1 MTAYPPKMKRPTAG
15 NREGP
20 ALSRRGASII
30 GMVAL
35 AAALL
40 VPQIVRAGNYP
51 TRPVR
56 LILPFGPGGVADVTA
71 RIVTEKLGEK
81 LGQRFIIENMPGAGG
96 INAARAVLSS
106 PPDGYTLAL
115 LSNGSAVSVS
125 LFKNLNFNPVTDF
138 VPVSSLGYFDFIF
151 VTKNGSPYGT
161 LADFIKAAR
170 QKPGE
175 LNVGTINVGSTQN
188 LAAQLFKSTAGVDVT
203 IVPFRS
209 SPDVL
214 IALLRGD
221 IQMAIENY
229 TAVQSH
235 IADRAVA
242 AVSSSGLIR
251 TTFMPD
257 VPTVKEAGGGN
268 FEAWSWNGIFA
279 PKGTP
284 PDVIKTLNAALREVL
299 DMPELKKRALEL
311 GIEAKA
317 SSPEEILDRLKQDID
332 KWAEVI
338 DRAGIS
344 KQ

>member
-1 MTAYPPKMKRPTAG
+1 MNRRHVSIAG
-15 NREGP
+15 M
-20 ALSRRGASII
+20 I
-30 GMVAL
+30 AL
-35 AAALL
+35 ATALL
-40 VPQIVRAGNYP
+40 MPQLVRAQNYP

-115 LSNGSAVSVS
+115 FSNGTAISVS
-125 LFKNLNFNPVTDF
+125 LFKNLGFNPVTDF
-138 VPVSSLGYFDFIF
+138 AAVSSMGYFDFIF
-151 VTKNGSPYGT
+151 VTKSGSPYGT
-161 LADFIKAAR
+161 LADVVKAAKA
-170 QKPGE
+170 KPGE

-235 IADRAVA
+235 IADHAVA
-242 AVSSSGLIR
+242 AVSSSGSVR
-251 TTFMPD
+251 TSFMPE
-257 VPTVKEAGGGN
+257 VPTVKEAGGGD
-268 FEAWSWNGIFA
+268 FEARSWNAIFA
-279 PKGTP
+279 PRGTP
-284 PDVIKTLNAALREVL
+284 PEVIKTLNAALREVL
-299 DMPELKKRALEL
+299 DMPDLKKRALEL

-317 SSPEEILDRLKQDID
+317 SSPEEILARLKDDID
-332 KWAEVI
+332 KWAVVI
-338 DRAGIS
+338 ERAGIA

>member
-1 MTAYPPKMKRPTAG
+1 M
-15 NREGP
+15 NR
-20 ALSRRGASII
+20 RHASIA
-30 GMVAL
+30 GLVAL
-35 AAALL
+35 AGALL
-40 VPQIVRAGNYP
+40 MPQFACAQNYP
-51 TRPVR
+51 TRPIR

-96 INAARAVLSS
+96 ITAAHAVLSS

-115 LSNGSAVSVS
+115 LSNGTAISVS
-125 LFKNLNFNPVTDF
+125 LFKSLNFNPVTDF
-138 VPVSSLGYFDFIF
+138 VPVSSMGYFDFIF
-151 VTKNGSPYGT
+151 VTKKGSPYGT
-161 LADFIKAAR
+161 LADFIKAAKD
-170 QKPGE
+170 KPGM

-235 IADRAVA
+235 IANHAVVAVA
-242 AVSSSGLIR
+242 SSGQVR
-251 TTFMPD
+251 TSFMPD
-257 VPTVKEAGGGN
+257 VPTVKQAGGGE
-268 FEAWSWNGIFA
+268 FEARSWNAIFA

-284 PDVIKTLNAALREVL
+284 PEVIRTLNVALREVL
-299 DMPELKKRALEL
+299 DDPQLKQRALEL

-317 SSPEEILDRLKQDID
+317 SSPEEILGRLKDDIV
-332 KWAEVI
+332 KWADVI
-338 DRAGIS
+338 DHAGIT

>member
-1 MTAYPPKMKRPTAG
+1 MAG
-15 NREGP
+15 KREGYTMRRCGLSIAAM
-20 ALSRRGASII
+20 AL
-30 GMVAL
+30 L

-40 VPQIVRAGNYP
+40 LPQIAHAQTYP
-51 TRPVR
+51 NRPVR
-56 LILPFGPGGVADVTA
+56 LILPFGAGGVADVTA
-71 RIVTEKLGEK
+71 RLVTERLGEK

-115 LSNGSAVSVS
+115 LSNGTAISVS
-125 LFKNLNFNPVTDF
+125 LFKSLGFNPVTDF
-138 VPVSSLGYFDFIF
+138 APVSSMGYFDFIL
-151 VTKNGSPYGT
+151 VTQSGSPYRT
-161 LADFIKAAR
+161 LADFIKAAKE
-170 QKPGE
+170 KPGA

-235 IADRAVA
+235 ISDKAVV
-242 AVSSSGLIR
+242 AVSSSGLVR
-251 TTFMPD
+251 TSFLPD
-257 VPTVKEAGGGN
+257 VPTVKEAGGGD
-268 FEAWSWNGIFA
+268 FEARSWNAIFA

-284 PDVIKTLNAALREVL
+284 PEVIATLNAALREVL
-299 DMPELKKRALEL
+299 DMPDLKKRALDL

-317 SSPEEILDRLKQDID
+317 SSTEEIRDRLKADID

-338 DRAGIS
+338 ERAGIA

>member
-1 MTAYPPKMKRPTAG
+1 MTGKG
-15 NREGP
+15 FG
-20 ALSRRGASII
+20 LSGRCASMVGII
-30 GMVAL
+30 AW
-35 AAALL
+35 AALL
-40 VPQIVRAGNYP
+40 LMPQIACAQKYP
-51 TRPVR
+51 DRPVR

-106 PPDGYTLAL
+106 AADGYTLAL
-115 LSNGSAVSVS
+115 LSNGTAISVS
-125 LFKNLNFNPVTDF
+125 LFKNLRFDPVTDF
-138 VPVSSLGYFDFIF
+138 VPVSSMGYFDFIL
-151 VTKNGSPYGT
+151 VTQAGSPYQT
-161 LADFIKAAR
+161 LADLIKAAR
-170 QKPGE
+170 EKPGA

-188 LAAQLFKSTAGVDVT
+188 LSAQLFKSTAGVDIT

-235 IADRAVA
+235 ISDKAVT
-242 AVSSSGLIR
+242 AVSSSGLVR
-251 TTFMPD
+251 TSFLPD
-257 VPTVKEAGGGN
+257 VPTVKEAGGGD
-268 FEAWSWNGIFA
+268 FEARSWNAIFA

-299 DMPELKKRALEL
+299 DAPDLKKRALEL

-317 SSPEEILDRLKQDID
+317 STPEEIHARLTDDIE
-332 KWAEVI
+332 KWAKVI
-338 DRAGIS
+338 ERAGIE

>member
-1 MTAYPPKMKRPTAG
+1 MNRRHVSIAG
-15 NREGP
+15 LF
-20 ALSRRGASII
+20 AVA
-30 GMVAL
+30 VAL
-35 AAALL
+35 FT
-40 VPQIVRAGNYP
+40 PQLACAQNYP

-96 INAARAVLSS
+96 ITAARAVLSS

-115 LSNGSAVSVS
+115 LSNGTAISVS
-125 LFKNLNFNPVTDF
+125 LFTSLKFNPVTDF
-138 VPVSSLGYFDFIF
+138 VPVSSMGYFDFIF
-151 VTKNGSPYGT
+151 VTKTGSPYGT
-161 LADFIKAAR
+161 LADFVTAAKA
-170 QKPGE
+170 KPGT

-188 LAAQLFKSTAGVDVT
+188 LSAQLFKSTAGVDVT
-203 IVPFRS
+203 IVPFRG

-235 IADRAVA
+235 IADKAVA
-242 AVSSSGLIR
+242 AVASSGLVR
-251 TTFMPD
+251 TSFMPD
-257 VPTVKEAGGGN
+257 VPTVKEAGGGD
-268 FEAWSWNGIFA
+268 FEARSWNAMFA

-299 DMPELKKRALEL
+299 DDPTLKQRALEL

-317 SSPEEILDRLKQDID
+317 SSPEEILGRLKDDID
-332 KWAEVI
+332 KWAAVI
-338 DRAGIS
+338 DRAGIT

>member
-1 MTAYPPKMKRPTAG
+1 MAG
-15 NREGP
+15 FFMNR
-20 ALSRRGASII
+20 RHASIA
-30 GMVAL
+30 GLVAV

-40 VPQIVRAGNYP
+40 MPPIARAQNYP
-51 TRPVR
+51 TRPIR

-96 INAARAVLSS
+96 ITAARAVLSS

-115 LSNGSAVSVS
+115 LSNGTAISVS
-125 LFKNLNFNPVTDF
+125 LFTSLKFNPVTDF
-138 VPVSSLGYFDFIF
+138 VPVSSMGTFDFIF
-151 VTKNGSPYGT
+151 VTKSGSPYGT
-161 LADFIKAAR
+161 LADFIKVAKE
-170 QKPGE
+170 KPGT

-229 TAVQSH
+229 TSVQSH
-235 IADRAVA
+235 IADHAVA
-242 AVSSSGLIR
+242 AVASSGQVR
-251 TTFMPD
+251 TSFMPEL
-257 VPTVKEAGGGN
+257 PTVKEAGGGD
-268 FEAWSWNGIFA
+268 FEARSWNAIFA

-284 PDVIKTLNAALREVL
+284 PEVINTLNAALREVL
-299 DMPELKKRALEL
+299 DDPALKQRALEL

-317 SSPEEILDRLKQDID
+317 SSPEEILGRLKDDIG
-332 KWAEVI
+332 KWADVI
-338 DRAGIS
+338 DRAGIA

>member
-1 MTAYPPKMKRPTAG
+1 M
-15 NREGP
+15 
-20 ALSRRGASII
+20 SRRHALIAALL
-30 GMVAL
+30 AL
-35 AAALL
+35 AAIL
-40 VPQIVRAGNYP
+40 VMPQVACAQAYP
-51 TRPVR
+51 ARPIR

-96 INAARAVLSS
+96 ITAARAVLSS

-115 LSNGSAVSVS
+115 LSNGTAISVS
-125 LFKNLNFNPVTDF
+125 LFKSLNFNPVTDF
-138 VPVSSLGYFDFIF
+138 APVSSMGYFDFIF
-151 VTKNGSPYGT
+151 VTKSGSPYST
-161 LADFIKAAR
+161 LADFIKGAKA
-170 QKPGE
+170 KPGT
-175 LNVGTINVGSTQN
+175 LNVGTINIGSTQN
-188 LAAQLFKSTAGVDVT
+188 LAAQLFKSTASVDVT

-221 IQMAIENY
+221 IQLAIENY

-235 IADRAVA
+235 VSDHAVA
-242 AVSSSGLIR
+242 AVASSGSVR

-257 VPTVKEAGGGN
+257 VPTVKEAGGGD
-268 FEAWSWNGIFA
+268 FEARSWNAIFA

-284 PDVIKTLNAALREVL
+284 PEIINTLNAALREIL
-299 DMPELKKRALEL
+299 DQPELKKRALEL

-317 SSPEEILDRLKQDID
+317 SSPEEILGRLKDDIG
-332 KWAEVI
+332 KWAAVI
-338 DRAGIS
+338 DRAGIE